1 MKKWHEGLND
11 NNFKFII
18 QLGDMIDEKASEKRE
33 KTLNLI
39 LNELEFL
46 CKFVV
51 NFKNKKFEYFIIKF
65 MRKNK
70 F

>member
-1 MKKWHEGLND
+1 MND

-18 QLGDMIDEKASEKRE
+18 QLVDIIDVKASEKRE

-46 CKFVV
+46 CKYVV
-51 NFKNKKFEYFIIKF
+51 NFKNKKFQYFIMKF